1 MRTRILQA
9 LMILFLVPLT
19 IVAVIGIGIV
29 LTMVIVVGT
38 LGLIHHIF
46 PYKTY

>member
-1 MRTRILQA
+1 
-9 LMILFLVPLT
+9 MILFLVPLT

-29 LTMVIVVGT
+29 LTMVVAVGA
-38 LGLIHHIF
+38 LALIHYIF